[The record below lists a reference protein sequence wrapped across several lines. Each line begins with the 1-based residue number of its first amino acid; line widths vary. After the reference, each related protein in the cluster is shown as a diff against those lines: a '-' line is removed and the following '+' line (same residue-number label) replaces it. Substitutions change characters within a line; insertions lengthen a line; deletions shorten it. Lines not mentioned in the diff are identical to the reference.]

1 MLTCTSQKQ
10 SNLIKC
16 SMIHQTMVDQAS
28 LNECLNVARSA
39 AGCTLLLVH
48 DQTKLL
54 RPISK
59 FLTYLSNKMTFMKRS
74 VFSNESMRFNNT
86 VL

>member
-1 MLTCTSQKQ
+1 
-10 SNLIKC
+10 
-16 SMIHQTMVDQAS
+16 MIHQTMVDQAS

-39 AGCTLLLVH
+39 ADCTLLRILVH

-59 FLTYLSNKMTFMKRS
+59 FLTYLSNKITFMNRS